1 MTESTLGALQG
12 TPRLEQSYSHQ
23 NMRLSRLLLWT
34 TAGAGACDAVTVEEL
49 AHNVSRI
56 ESLREIKDVTS
67 TFAQLAQ
74 FGRYA
79 DMAALFAPEG
89 TLLWGNTSIQGPEAI
104 KTWLEADAGD
114 MNGRLPG
121 SLDTMVLTTPLVNLA
136 VDGKTAEGRW
146 NGWRFQG
153 DGKGAT
159 RMRGGIWENE
169 YSVTQEGRWEIG
181 VMRYHELYEGG
192 YEGGWRN
199 VGGRDFGLVPE
210 FHYSAEEAG
219 VPIPRG
225 VAGVV
230 GEGPEGVGLGR
241 RIEDL
246 NDEDEVRNL
255 QHAWGYYVDRR
266 LWGEVGELF
275 GSHSWGVVRVDNVGV
290 FEGPGGIK
298 EGLERW
304 MGGEGLKQ
312 GVLNEHLIFDTVV
325 KIRQEVDENVP
336 DAERMADARGIEI
349 GLVGD
354 QEKGTASWRFS
365 FFQSSFVR
373 RNGIWQF
380 LNVTIAPLVV
390 ANYSDGWGHGGVM
403 PASTVDPVLL
413 DYTTRGTN
421 KPIAQT
427 ATADSFEELSRRLS
441 RSYGYEGA
449 ESISNAY
456 GFYIDFIDGAAC
468 SLMAAIHHP
477 YANKESPFAG
487 FYHTRQRVLEACTQ
501 AYGTS
506 ARPTR
511 SAISFH
517 WRPQPV
523 IHVSQ
528 DGRSASLRA
537 RLLQPATDKTAGTIR
552 GGMYHDQMVLDENG
566 SWKLW
571 SLTIDEFYW
580 TMNSWKE
587 GWGGVEVRDKDAP
600 DQPPPRDLV
609 RQYPPDLWLNE
620 MEGEREVGFMGGRE
634 RYVSWPEIQRMWFGY
649 RNPVS
654 GGVPENGSYWP
665 GCVPCYQHKPEW
677 GMTKHGWQEPPT
689 GPTLVRAM
697 FAPGN
702 GSSDDGTFISV
713 SVSPGPGEVV
723 EGVVRLVGEQVE
735 LEYVLTEKDEG
746 RVTFELPRNLSGGFH
761 LLEATFSGSNRLKP
775 GRDMID
781 LTLPGGP
788 GSRLGD

>member
-1 MTESTLGALQG
+1 
-12 TPRLEQSYSHQ
+12 
-23 NMRLSRLLLWT
+23 MRLSHFFFWAA
-34 TAGAGACDAVTVEEL
+34 AGAAAVTLDEL
-49 AHNVSRI
+49 ARDVERV
-56 ESLREIKDVTS
+56 ESLREIKDVTA

-74 FGRYA
+74 FGRYR
-79 DMAALFAPEG
+79 DMADLFTDDG
-89 TLLWGNTSIQGPEAI
+89 VLLWGNISVTGPEAI
-104 KTWLEADAGD
+104 GKWLEEDAGD
-114 MNGRLPG
+114 MNGMIRPG
-121 SLDTMVLTTPLVNLA
+121 SLDTLVLATPLVNLA
-136 VDGKTAEGRW
+136 ADGKTAKGRW

-153 DGKGAT
+153 GGGKT
-159 RMRGGIWENE
+159 RMQGGIWENE
-169 YSVTQEGRWEIG
+169 YAVVMEEGGRWRWRVR
-181 VMRYHELYEGG
+181 VMRYYGLYEGD
-192 YEGGWRN
+192 YEKGWRN
-199 VGGRDFGLVPE
+199 VGGRDFGTVPE

-219 VPIPRG
+219 VPIPKAVGTPGAGG
-225 VAGVV
+225 VTE
-230 GEGPEGVGLGR
+230 GEIGR

-275 GSHSWGVVRVDNVGV
+275 GSHDWGVVKVDNVGV
-290 FEGPGGIK
+290 FEGPGGIR

-304 MGGEGLKQ
+304 MGPEGLSQ

-325 KIRQEVDENVP
+325 KIRDEVDPEVP
-336 DAERMADARGIEI
+336 NAEKMADVRGIEI
-349 GLVGD
+349 GLIGD
-354 QEKGTASWRFS
+354 QDKGTASWRFS
-365 FFQSSFVR
+365 FFQNSFIK

-390 ANYSDGWGHGGVM
+390 ANYSDGWGNGGVM
-403 PASTVDPVLL
+403 PRSTVAPVFL
-413 DYTTRGTN
+413 DYTTRSTK
-421 KPIAQT
+421 KPSTQT
-427 ATADSFEELSRRLS
+427 TSTDSLPELSRRLS
-441 RSYGYEGA
+441 RSYAYEGA

-477 YANKESPFAG
+477 LANKESPFAG
-487 FYHTRQRVLEACTQ
+487 FYHTRQRVLDACT
-501 AYGTS
+501 ASYGTS
-506 ARPTR
+506 SRPTR
-511 SAISFH
+511 SGISFH

-537 RLLQPATDKTAGTIR
+537 RLLQPATDKTSAGTIR

-571 SLTIDEFYW
+571 SVTIDEFYW
-580 TMNSWKE
+580 AMNNWTE
-587 GWGGVEVRDKDAP
+587 GWGGVEVRDKNAP

-609 RQYPPDLWLNE
+609 RQFPPDLWLNE
-620 MEGEREVGFMGGRE
+620 MEGEREIGFMGGRG

-654 GGVPENGSYWP
+654 GGVPKDGSYWP

-677 GMTKHGWQEPPT
+677 GMTKHSWQEPPT

-697 FAPGN
+697 FAAGN
-702 GSSDDGTFISV
+702 GSSEWDDGTFISV
-713 SVSPGPGEVV
+713 SVTPGPGEVV
-723 EGVVRLVGEQVE
+723 EGVVRLVGREIE
-735 LEYVLTEKDEG
+735 LEYELSEADGG
-746 RVTFELPRNLSGGFH
+746 RVTFELPRNMSGGFH
-761 LLEATFSGSNRLKP
+761 MLEATFSGSNRLNP
-775 GRDMID
+775 GRDTVD

-788 GSRLGD
+788 GSLLGD

>member
-1 MTESTLGALQG
+1 
-12 TPRLEQSYSHQ
+12 
-23 NMRLSRLLLWT
+23 MRLSRLLLWT
-34 TAGAGACDAVTVEEL
+34 AASGVGVHAAVVTLDEL
-49 AHNVSRI
+49 ARDVSRV
-56 ESLREIKDVTS
+56 ESLREIKDVTA

-79 DMAALFAPEG
+79 DMAELFSPDG
-89 TLLWGNTSIQGPEAI
+89 ILLWGNTSVKGPEAI
-104 KTWLEADAGD
+104 KQWLEEDAGD
-114 MNGRLPG
+114 MNGGRDRPG
-121 SLDTMVLTTPLVNLA
+121 LLDTMVLATPLVNLA
-136 VDGKTAEGRW
+136 ADGKTAKGRW

-153 DGKGAT
+153 DGRGQT

-169 YSVTQEGRWEIG
+169 YIMREGDEGRWR
-181 VMRYHELYEGG
+181 VKLMRYYELYEGD
-192 YEGGWRN
+192 YTSGWRN
-199 VGGRDFGLVPE
+199 VGERDFGLVPE
-210 FHYSAEEAG
+210 FHYTAEEAG
-219 VPIPRG
+219 VPIARAAASIG
-225 VAGVV
+225 TGTAGVWESV
-230 GEGPEGVGLGR
+230 GEVGR

-266 LWGEVGELF
+266 LWGEVGDLF
-275 GSHSWGVVRVDNVGV
+275 GSHDWGAMRIDGVGL
-290 FEGPGGIK
+290 FEGPQAIR

-304 MGGEGLKQ
+304 MGPEGLTQ

-325 KIRQEVDENVP
+325 KIRGEVDAGVP
-336 DAERMADARGIEI
+336 NAEKMADARAIEI
-349 GLVGD
+349 GLIGD

-365 FFQSSFVR
+365 FFQNSFVK

-390 ANYSDGWGHGGVM
+390 ANYSDGWGNGEVM
-403 PASTVDPVLL
+403 PKSTVEPVFL
-413 DYTTRGTN
+413 DYTTRGT
-421 KPIAQT
+421 KKTTTET
-427 ATADSFEELSRRLS
+427 ATRDSLSELSRRLS

-477 YANKESPFAG
+477 LANKESPFAG

-501 AYGTS
+501 SYGTS
-506 ARPTR
+506 SRPSR
-511 SAISFH
+511 SGISFH

-537 RLLQPATDKTAGTIR
+537 RLLQPATDKTSAGTIR
-552 GGMYHDQMVLDENG
+552 GGMYHDQMVLDVNG

-571 SLTIDEFYW
+571 SVTIDEFYW
-580 TMNSWKE
+580 SMNNWKE
-587 GWGGVEVRDKDAP
+587 GWGGVEVRDKNAP

-609 RQYPPDLWLNE
+609 RQFPPDLWLNE
-620 MEGEREVGFMGGRE
+620 MEGEREVGFMGGRG

-654 GGVPENGSYWP
+654 GGVLKDASFWP
-665 GCVPCYQHKPEW
+665 GCVPCHQHKPEW
-677 GMTKHGWQEPPT
+677 GMAKHGWQEPPT

-702 GSSDDGTFISV
+702 GSSGWDDGTFISV
-713 SVSPGPGEVV
+713 WVTPGPEEVV
-723 EGVVRLVGEQVE
+723 EGVVRLVGKEVD
-735 LEYVLTEKDEG
+735 LKYVLTEKDGG

-775 GRDMID
+775 GRDVID
-781 LTLPGGP
+781 LTIPGGP
-788 GSRLGD
+788 GSLLGD

>member
-1 MTESTLGALQG
+1 
-12 TPRLEQSYSHQ
+12 
-23 NMRLSRLLLWT
+23 MRLSRLLLWT
-34 TAGAGACDAVTVEEL
+34 FVGGAGVHAAATLDEL
-49 AHNVSRI
+49 ADDVSRV
-56 ESLREIKDVTS
+56 ESLREIKDATA

-79 DMAALFAPEG
+79 EMADLFSPDG
-89 TLLWGNTSIQGPEAI
+89 VLLWGNTSVQGPEAI
-104 KTWLEADAGD
+104 RRWLEEDAGD
-114 MNGRLPG
+114 MNGRGPG
-121 SLDTMVLTTPLVNLA
+121 SLDTLVLATPLVNLGA
-136 VDGKTAEGRW
+136 DGRTAKGRW

-153 DGKGAT
+153 DGKGLT
-159 RMRGGIWENE
+159 RMRGGVWENE
-169 YSVTQEGRWEIG
+169 YARVEEGGRWRMR
-181 VMRYHELYEGG
+181 VMRYYELYEGA

-210 FHYSAEEAG
+210 FHYTAEEAG
-219 VPIPRG
+219 VPIPKG
-225 VAGVV
+225 EVGGGDVV
-230 GEGPEGVGLGR
+230 EGSNLER

-275 GSHSWGVVRVDNVGV
+275 GSHDWGVVRIDNVGV
-290 FEGPGGIK
+290 FEGPNGIR

-304 MGGEGLKQ
+304 MGPEGLKQ

-325 KIRQEVDENVP
+325 KIRDEVDPDVP
-336 DAERMADARGIEI
+336 NAEKMADARGVEI
-349 GLVGD
+349 GLIGD
-354 QEKGTASWRFS
+354 QEKGTALWRFS
-365 FFQSSFVR
+365 FFQNSFVK
-373 RNGIWQF
+373 RNGIWQIH
-380 LNVTIAPLVV
+380 NVTIAPLVV
-390 ANYSDGWGHGGVM
+390 ANYSDGWGYGGVM
-403 PASTVDPVLL
+403 AKSTVEPVFL
-413 DYTTRGTN
+413 DYTAKRRK
-421 KPIAQT
+421 KPDT
-427 ATADSFEELSRRLS
+427 APKESLSELSRRLS

-477 YANKESPFAG
+477 LANKESPFAG

-506 ARPTR
+506 ARLTR
-511 SAISFH
+511 SGISFH

-537 RLLQPATDKTAGTIR
+537 RLLQPATDKTSSGTIR

-571 SLTIDEFYW
+571 SVTIDEFYW
-580 TMNSWKE
+580 SMNNWKE
-587 GWGGVEVRDKDAP
+587 GWGGVEVRDKNAP

-609 RQYPPDLWLNE
+609 RQFPPDLWLNE

-654 GGVPENGSYWP
+654 GGVPKDGSYWP

-677 GMTKHGWQEPPT
+677 AMTKHGWQEPPT

-697 FAPGN
+697 FAAGN
-702 GSSDDGTFISV
+702 GSSEWDDGTFITV
-713 SVSPGPGEVV
+713 WVTPGPGEVV
-723 EGVVRLVGEQVE
+723 EGVVKLTGRDVG
-735 LEYVLTEKDEG
+735 LEYLLTEKDGG
-746 RVTFELPRNLSGGFH
+746 RVMFELPRNLSGGFH
-761 LLEATFSGSNRLKP
+761 LLEATFLGSSRLNP
-775 GRDMID
+775 GRDVID

-788 GSRLGD
+788 GSLLGN